1 MIFGIKEWTLGIM
14 GGVYYVA
21 GLRCENFSKRLYN
34 FLPKYYF
41 PDIVKPVLDY
51 GTTTLDFSKL

>member
-1 MIFGIKEWTLGIM
+1 M

-21 GLRCENFSKRLYN
+21 GLSCENFSKRLYN

-41 PDIVKPVLDY
+41 PDIVKPVLAY
-51 GTTTLDFSKL
+51 GTTTLDFSKLW